1 MKKILQVLAIKP
13 RGGVGT
19 FLKNIYRDGF
29 EYKFDIVE
37 SGTTIEGDFDEFFWR
52 EVQIYLYFRKLNI
65 KIY

>member
-37 SGTTIEGDFDEFFWR
+37 SGTTIE
-52 EVQIYLYFRKLNI
+52 
-65 KIY
+65 